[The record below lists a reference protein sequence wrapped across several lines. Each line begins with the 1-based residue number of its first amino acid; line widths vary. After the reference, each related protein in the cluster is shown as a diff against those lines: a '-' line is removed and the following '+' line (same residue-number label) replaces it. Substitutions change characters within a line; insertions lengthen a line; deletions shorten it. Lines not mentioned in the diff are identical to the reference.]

1 MKKSPN
7 EEITVNEFIENYIL
21 LEEKLKLDNK
31 KYEKVL
37 DELTQCIMKNQESIK
52 NASDEIEL
60 SDGLTNKSS

>member
-37 DELTQCIMKNQESIK
+37 DE
-52 NASDEIEL
+52 
-60 SDGLTNKSS
+60 